1 MAANYNQLISDIKDA
16 LIVNLTPGEGD
27 AHAENIADAMAD
39 AIFKYLGTSEIVLTI
54 PGADVEGSVEN
65 DVIAKIK
72 IDGP

>member
-1 MAANYNQLISDIKDA
+1 MAASYNQLISDIKDA
-16 LIVNLTPGEGD
+16 LIVNLDEGEGEEHA
-27 AHAENIADAMAD
+27 AHIADAMAE
-39 AIFKYLGTSEIVLTI
+39 AIFKYLETSEIVLTI